1 MFMHFQL
8 EMVTRETVVIRLFG
22 ELDHHAVEQ
31 IRAKI
36 SAYHFSGHCDNNYLE
51 FRRVVLYG

>member
-1 MFMHFQL
+1 MNVELHEEEAMFMHYQL

-31 IRAKI
+31 IRAKFLQQFFK
-36 SAYHFSGHCDNNYLE
+36 AL
-51 FRRVVLYG
+51 